1 MVIHHSF
8 NGAVTL
14 SLQKFGTL
22 FSCPLADHCFNGA
35 VTLSLQKSVAGCNS
49 TSSAF
54 NGFNGAV
61 TLSLQKFL
69 CMYCYHHLWYVSFN
83 GAVTLSLQK
92 SFLVVWWYTGPTSLQ
107 WSCNFIVTE
116 ICKLKRINSP

>member
-35 VTLSLQKSVAGCNS
+35 VTLSLQKSVAGS
-49 TSSAF
+49 TAQASI
-54 NGFNGAV
+54 
-61 TLSLQKFL
+61 Q
-69 CMYCYHHLWYVSFN
+69 W
-83 GAVTLSLQK
+83 
-92 SFLVVWWYTGPTSLQ
+92 LQ

-116 ICKLKRINSP
+116 ISLHVLLSSSMVCKLQWSCNFIVTEILLGRVVVHWANIASMEL